1 MCALT
6 PGFLYRCKT
15 EHELRREAEEEL
27 DIEIARAKKL
37 GHSCGVCLIDRYLY
51 WSCVKYGIAPVY
63 KDFYLVNNS
72 SDMNKKTK
80 EFEELYYNY
89 KDKNGFE

>member
-15 EHELRREAEEEL
+15 EHELRRETEEEL
-27 DIEIARAKKL
+27 DIELDRAKKL
-37 GHSCGVCLIDRYLY
+37 GHSCGVFLIDKHLY
-51 WSCVKYGIAPVY
+51 ESCVKYGIAPIY
-63 KDFYLVNNS
+63 KDFYLVNNWV
-72 SDMNKKTK
+72 DMNKKTK

-89 KDKNGFE
+89 KKLL